1 MTIVLDPKKLKELS
15 TKSYMKNKQIIYEI
29 LNSYKHRI
37 LNTMEDAA
45 LKGRTSCYYEFF
57 QGDIEYMSKKA
68 NNLLDVDCIAFIIE
82 WFEEQGF
89 KILELPVPEDGKFLI
104 SWS

>member
-1 MTIVLDPKKLKELS
+1 MKAELNPEKLKELS
-15 TKSYMKNKQIIYEI
+15 LKSYMKNKQIIYEI

-37 LNTMEDAA
+37 LDTMEDAA
-45 LKGRTSCYYEFF
+45 LKGRYSCRYEFF

-68 NNLLDVDCIAFIIE
+68 NNLLDVDCIAFIVE

-89 KILELPVPEDGKFLI
+89 KILELPEDGKFWI